1 MLGILVEIFKR
12 LYNINIQIKSPNDL
26 VINDKKIGGILTE
39 SKLQKDLVKYL
50 VIGIGINTNQEEFPK
65 EINNIA
71 TSIKNEFN
79 IEIDNIKI
87 ITEFC
92 NKLEEIL
99 EKRIGEKI

>member
-1 MLGILVEIFKR
+1 MLGIFVEIFKE

-39 SKLQKDLVKYL
+39 SKLQKNLVKYL
-50 VIGIGINTNQEEFPK
+50 VIGIGINTNQEDFPK

-79 IEIDNIKI
+79 IEVDNIKI